1 MSYPSN
7 QMSKHHTSDFLVL
20 GSGIAGL
27 TFALKAATLG
37 SVTIITKKERAESN
51 TNYAQGGIAAVM
63 EETDTTEGHLH
74 DTLIAGA
81 GLCNRNVV
89 EVLVNEGP
97 ERIHELIAM
106 GTQFTRKADGSL
118 DLGREGG
125 HSRNRIVHAADL
137 TGREVERA
145 LLQAVADNPQ
155 ITLLEHFTAVELIT
169 EHHIPGARTMGVRH
183 RNCYGVYALNNRSG
197 NIEMFLARRIL
208 LATGGCGQVYL
219 HTTNPAIATAD
230 GYAMAYRAGAVLAN
244 MEFVQF
250 HPTSL
255 YAPER
260 KGGTFLI
267 TEAVRGH
274 GGILRTRSGERF
286 MPRYDHRA
294 ELAPRDIVAR
304 AIDAELKRSGDPSVL
319 LDVTHIPYDDFQ
331 QHFPNIEA
339 ECARLGIDVRTM
351 PIPVVPAAHYQC
363 GGVRTDLWGRTSIN
377 RLYACGEVSCTG
389 VHGANRL
396 ASNSLLEALVFSH
409 RAFNK
414 IQEEWCGGEMAY
426 PEIARWNDRGMFN
439 IEEWIVVEHDRREI
453 QQIMWDLVGIVR
465 SNARLVRAAR
475 RARLIRDEIE
485 EYFRRTKITVELI
498 ELRNIAETALLIVEA
513 ALTRKESRGLHFTT
527 DYPETDDPLWLRDT
541 LIEKAVL

>member
-1 MSYPSN
+1 
-7 QMSKHHTSDFLVL
+7 
-20 GSGIAGL
+20 
-27 TFALKAATLG
+27 
-37 SVTIITKKERAESN
+37 
-51 TNYAQGGIAAVM
+51 
-63 EETDTTEGHLH
+63 
-74 DTLIAGA
+74 
-81 GLCNRNVV
+81 
-89 EVLVNEGP
+89 
-97 ERIHELIAM
+97 
-106 GTQFTRKADGSL
+106 
-118 DLGREGG
+118 
-125 HSRNRIVHAADL
+125 
-137 TGREVERA
+137 
-145 LLQAVADNPQ
+145 
-155 ITLLEHFTAVELIT
+155 
-169 EHHIPGARTMGVRH
+169 
-183 RNCYGVYALNNRSG
+183 
-197 NIEMFLARRIL
+197 
-208 LATGGCGQVYL
+208 
-219 HTTNPAIATAD
+219 
-230 GYAMAYRAGAVLAN
+230 
-244 MEFVQF
+244 
-250 HPTSL
+250 
-255 YAPER
+255 
-260 KGGTFLI
+260 
-267 TEAVRGH
+267 
-274 GGILRTRSGERF
+274 